1 MEEALSNP
9 ARVSDKTFQTFSSIN
24 LPDFSDTLSLA
35 QLFGKLMVHVVNG
48 DQLQSLLTVIKYLTK
63 DIEDKEETFEVL
75 RSKMLK
81 LLSKPWLEN
90 DSAALDESIKSL
102 LQFTDDEL
110 SELSYG
116 VLNYLLNFKQRSF
129 VQFRKSPSER
139 FALLKLVF

>member
-1 MEEALSNP
+1 MAFASDTDATIIQRFVACMEQGLSNP
-9 ARVSDKTFQTFSSIN
+9 ARVSASTVPIFSSDQ
-24 LPDFSDTLSLA
+24 LDTLNQA

-116 VLNYLLNFKQRSF
+116 VQNIKPNY
-129 VQFRKSPSER
+129 
-139 FALLKLVF
+139 VFQNQ

>member
-1 MEEALSNP
+1 
-9 ARVSDKTFQTFSSIN
+9 
-24 LPDFSDTLSLA
+24 
-35 QLFGKLMVHVVNG
+35 MVHVVNG

-81 LLSKPWLEN
+81 LLSKSWLEN

-116 VLNYLLNFKQRSF
+116 D
-129 VQFRKSPSER
+129 
-139 FALLKLVF
+139 

>member
-1 MEEALSNP
+1 
-9 ARVSDKTFQTFSSIN
+9 
-24 LPDFSDTLSLA
+24 
-35 QLFGKLMVHVVNG
+35 MVHVVNG

-116 VLNYLLNFKQRSF
+116 ASKYFLIELNKLGCFFNQVEIDF
-129 VQFRKSPSER
+129 SP
-139 FALLKLVF
+139 V

>member
-1 MEEALSNP
+1 
-9 ARVSDKTFQTFSSIN
+9 
-24 LPDFSDTLSLA
+24 
-35 QLFGKLMVHVVNG
+35 MVHVVNG

-90 DSAALDESIKSL
+90 DTAALDESIKSL

-116 VLNYLLNFKQRSF
+116 VSKKVAQTAHGCTILK
-129 VQFRKSPSER
+129 VPSQKCT
-139 FALLKLVF
+139 KLGCLSNLTKIDFHQYKVDYIIMQSNRL

>member
-1 MEEALSNP
+1 MRLLF
-9 ARVSDKTFQTFSSIN
+9 SDLFHAWKKAYRIQLGCPIIFPNFLTKIHSSGC
-24 LPDFSDTLSLA
+24 PDTLSPA

-116 VLNYLLNFKQRSF
+116 D
-129 VQFRKSPSER
+129 
-139 FALLKLVF
+139 